1 MKDDLC
7 ITIVIDQHLYSELNH
22 QLLRKPIMYI
32 KDIPFLFMHFFHS
45 NSVEHQYERAWA
57 LKLMLNGLKDDQSYY
72 MYKRNQVFELAM
84 SSYDSVITDKKSKVG
99 LFLLFH

>member
-7 ITIVIDQHLYSELNH
+7 IIIVIDQHLYSELNH

-45 NSVEHQYERAWA
+45 NSVEHQYEQTWA